1 MQRNI
6 SEQPF
11 MAFAIHC
18 PRCQSRLKSSS
29 APTPGKVV
37 ACPQCGHRFAPEPTA
52 GPSSGSA
59 MPWILGGVAGLV
71 LLIAGGIGAAWW
83 ILSRHADPVVATT
96 TTKKAIVEAE
106 PKDPPLA
113 KEEPKKEVT
122 KKADA
127 EPEKKAEE
135 NEKQKQEYI
144 RLMIEGGVASAGKNH
159 EEAMTA
165 YSAALKLYPKDAEA
179 SKKLDEAK
187 TAWDAI
193 VKAKQSD
200 EKSKQELDTLIA
212 RAQESL
218 EKKQYAAATDLFKL
232 ALERSP
238 SDDRALKGFTASREA
253 LAKTQD
259 DTKKLNDVQALIDS
273 GKASL
278 KQGRYADAIRDF
290 SAAQRLDPAN
300 PLPGQFQKDAE
311 KALDNLKND
320 QEKKAEFQKL
330 LDQGNAA
337 SKGQRYDD
345 AEQAYRQALKL
356 YPNDKIASNA
366 LDDVR
371 RLAKVARSEFDAT
384 MVRGNLAM
392 RDGRYRDAADAYR
405 DALRIMPGNDI
416 ALKAARDADR
426 LSENV
431 SIYMQAMT
439 RATTA
444 MSLKRWLDAS
454 RAYQDA
460 LRANPGDPSAAQGLM
475 DAQQALESEL
485 NQRRDFDKH
494 ANAGL
499 QYLKTFRYSD
509 AADEFQ
515 QAIKAFPNHP
525 QAETIARNRRYADA
539 MGKGVAA
546 MQGMRY
552 SEAVRLFQTA
562 LIEIPGDFAAQNR
575 LQQARTLA
583 QTNPKGKS

>member
-1 MQRNI
+1 
-6 SEQPF
+6 

-18 PRCQSRLKSSS
+18 PRCQSRLKAAS
-29 APTPGKVV
+29 APAPGKIV
-37 ACPQCGHRFAPEPTA
+37 ACPQCGHRFIPEPTDA
-52 GPSSGSA
+52 AASSS
-59 MPWILGGVAGLV
+59 MPWIFGGAVGLV
-71 LLIAGGIGAAWW
+71 LLIAGGIGAARW
-83 ILSRHADPVVATT
+83 INSRTADPTLLTSTT
-96 TTKKAIVEAE
+96 QKPAEVEKKASPIVV
-106 PKDPPLA
+106 
-113 KEEPKKEVT
+113 KEEPKKEDA
-122 KKADA
+122 KKLDP
-127 EPEKKAEE
+127 EPEKKTED
-135 NEKQKQEYI
+135 NEKQKLEYI

-179 SKKLDEAK
+179 TKKFDEAK
-187 TAWDAI
+187 SSWDVI
-193 VKAKQSD
+193 VKAKQAD
-200 EKSKQELDTLIA
+200 EKSKQELDTLIV

-238 SDDRALKGFTASREA
+238 SDDRAIKGFTASREA
-253 LAKTQD
+253 LAKNQD

-290 SAAQRLDPAN
+290 SAATRLDPTN

-311 KALDNLKND
+311 KSLDNLKND

-356 YPNDKIASNA
+356 YPTDKIASNA

-371 RLAKVARSEFDAT
+371 RLAKIARSEFDAV

-392 RDGRYRDAADAYR
+392 RDGRFRDASDAYR
-405 DALRIMPGNDI
+405 DALRIMPANEI

-444 MSLKRWLDAS
+444 MSLKRWLDAT

-460 LRANPGDPSAAQGLM
+460 LRANPGDPSAAQGLV
-475 DAQQALESEL
+475 DAQRALEAEVL
-485 NQRRDFDKH
+485 QRRDFDKH

-515 QAIKAFPNHP
+515 QAVKAFPNHP
-525 QAETIARNRRYADA
+525 QADVIARNRRYADA
-539 MGKGVAA
+539 MGRGVSA
-546 MQGMRY
+546 MQANRY
-552 SEAVRLFQTA
+552 SDAVRNFQTA
-562 LIEIPGDFAAQNR
+562 LSEIPGDFAAQNR

-583 QTNPKGKS
+583 QSNPKGKS